1 MRGLLGSE
9 YSAVTRAAA
18 TFANDTLTERVIG
31 CAIEVHRHLGPGL
44 LESTYS
50 ECLSWE
56 LRSAGLGFKRQLEV
70 PVIYK
75 GKTLAAIYRVDFV
88 IEQQLVVEI
97 KAVERPVP
105 VHEAQLLTYLKHTGI
120 PVGLLL
126 NFNSAVLKDGLRR
139 LVVRRR
145 EIPESYESGGEQRGE
160 TVRSA
165 QGGSETVRKP

>member
-1 MRGLLGSE
+1 MDAMCGLVVSDH
-9 YSAVTRAAA
+9 SVMTQN
-18 TFANDTLTERVIG
+18 FANDPLTERVIG

-44 LESTYS
+44 LESTYG

-56 LRSAGLGFKRQLEV
+56 FLSAGLEFKRQLEV

-97 KAVERPVP
+97 KAVERPAP

-120 PVGLLL
+120 PVGLLV
-126 NFNSAVLKDGLRR
+126 NFNTPVLKDGLRR
-139 LVVRRR
+139 LVLRRP
-145 EIPESYESGGEQRGE
+145 EILEADNRDSENG
-160 TVRSA
+160 T
-165 QGGSETVRKP
+165 GSSENGARRQ